1 MILLLLYGIAS
12 PYHIQKSKQRENL
25 PWRDR
30 KRRKRKLL
38 YRLLE
43 SRPRFSYY
51 EIYFLPRKIRRLRYD
66 ISAGK
71 KMSWFCC
78 FPRESVTFSQTV
90 KIWIE
95 CVIDRLHGCFF
106 ISGGFF
112 RPWFCWALA
121 VRTFMGQILSWE
133 RKKKRDG
140 TNFLLISTLT
150 GDSS

>member
-38 YRLLE
+38 DCLNHGHGSVTTRSTFYPVKFAGFDTTFPLE
-43 SRPRFSYY
+43 
-51 EIYFLPRKIRRLRYD
+51 
-66 ISAGK
+66 K
-71 KMSWFCC
+71 KKLSWFCC

-95 CVIDRLHGCFF
+95 CVIDRCVVASSLFQV
-106 ISGGFF
+106 F
-112 RPWFCWALA
+112 RPWFCWELA